1 MTIEIAAY
9 HSPLGEV
16 MMALRDARVCALAF
30 TDRWPPIERRLAQRF
45 GTAAPR
51 RDGAVKTVAR
61 RLDAYFAGDLQALD
75 EVAIDPGGT
84 AFQGAVWAVLRRVP
98 AGQTTT
104 YAALART
111 IGSPRAVRAVG
122 AANAAN
128 PIWLIIPCHRA
139 IGSDGRLV
147 GYAGGVERKR
157 WLLEHEGALQP
168 DLLGG
173 CTVQR
178 APMRADQLFG
188 RGPD

>member
-1 MTIEIAAY
+1 MTIEIATY
-9 HSPLGEV
+9 RSPLGEV
-16 MMALRDARVCALAF
+16 MMALQDTHLCALAF
-30 TDRWPPIERRLAQRF
+30 ADRWPAVERRLAQRF
-45 GTAAPR
+45 GTAVQRGNGTAR
-51 RDGAVKTVAR
+51 TVAAL
-61 RLDAYFAGDLQALD
+61 LDAYFGGDHRALD
-75 EVAIDPGGT
+75 DVAIAPSGT
-84 AFQGAVWAVLRRVP
+84 AFQLAVWAALRRVP

-157 WLLEHEGALQP
+157 WLLAHEGALQP
-168 DLLGG
+168 DLLAG
-173 CTVQR
+173 R
-178 APMRADQLFG
+178 PAEREPMRTDQLVG